1 MKNVVMLCLSLIVS
15 LSLMAQQ
22 RRITGNV
29 KDTGDNYAM
38 IGVNIMEKGTLN
50 GTVTD
55 IDGNFQINTTTSNP
69 VFVFSSIGYVT
80 KEVAVG
86 GQTHLIVLMEED
98 SELLDEVVVVGY
110 GSMRKSDLT
119 GSVSSVKTEKLNVI
133 PANSIEGILQGRV
146 AGVQIINSSQDP
158 GAGATVRIRGS
169 SSLRGSNSPL
179 LVVDGFPFGDAGDL
193 KQINPQD
200 IVSMEILKDASASA
214 IYGSRGANG
223 VILVTTRRA
232 EQNTTKVTIHQQTTL
247 SGFNSELN
255 LWRDPVLMAMLS
267 NEANINAGLTPTYIG
282 AVNAAGIYYPSIQEL
297 QSTWTTNTRW
307 DDIVFR
313 SAPVSNNT
321 TIQVSS
327 GTDRTNL
334 TASANYYSENG
345 VYIEDNYSKYGFNF
359 SVEHKLFDNFKAR
372 FSSNVV
378 KNKRQN
384 NGWLSYGRNPIFP
397 VYNEDGSYFQYSA
410 NDYFH
415 PLAITNLQKNESK
428 GLDVVS
434 FGLLDWQIT
443 EALNVKGQFN
453 YKHGESITD
462 QYFPKKYTET
472 GTFNDGYGSI
482 NNWKDDNL
490 VVESYATYNKLFDR
504 HNLTAMGGYSYENYQ
519 SRSSYLGAKGFVNE
533 SLGNENLSAGDASTY
548 SISNGLYKT
557 ELVSGLARLNYIFD
571 NRYLATITARMDGSS
586 KFGKDNKYA
595 FFPSGAISWNAQEEE
610 YIKNWDVFDVLKLR
624 ASYGFSGNQGISA
637 YQTLSRYGQHKY
649 FHNGTFVTAIG
660 PGYQSGTSGQDGIF
674 AVWSGIP
681 NTGLKWET
689 TKQLDLGLDMSFF
702 RQRLNVTFDWYN
714 KQTTDL
720 LRERNIAP
728 SSGYDRMWVNDGEI
742 LNRGIELTVDG
753 IAYQNNDLRIGGTL
767 VYSRNR
773 NEVLNLGNS
782 IEVGLNTDER
792 TGMLFENF
800 GNSSEQFRSFT
811 NILAVGEPM
820 YVFYGYK
827 TDGIVQ
833 SLAEGY
839 EAGLQGN
846 DAYPGEFKYLNIYDE
861 DGLGV
866 VDEDDRTIIGDP
878 NPDWLGSF
886 NLDISYKRFDMSV
899 FINGVFGNDV
909 INTQRF
915 NQPNNQPL
923 RWTPDNPVN
932 DYPSLNANRQYKF
945 SDWWIEDGS
954 FVRIQ
959 NVSLGYTFPFL
970 DSRGSIRVY
979 GNVSNL
985 FTFSGFSGYD
995 PEVGALGMYSG
1006 GHPRLRKMTFGIN
1019 ITY

>member
-1 MKNVVMLCLSLIVS
+1 MLCLSLIVS

-482 NNWKDDNL
+482 NNWKDDNV